1 VNGWTYVRWLGDRKG
16 METETKTWGKTVI
29 DRNSD
34 LRNRV
39 DVLEQTVNTIKV
51 LKNDCVRE

>member
-1 VNGWTYVRWLGDRKG
+1 